1 MKASKFFKLKQ
12 KWSVVSST
20 TIEAATETLTTVN
33 EIIEEEI
40 IKPIENLVEEVKET
54 KVTNKKKKNETI
66 T

>member
-12 KWSVVSST
+12 KWSVASST

>member
-12 KWSVVSST
+12 KWSVASSKT
-20 TIEAATETLTTVN
+20 LEAATETLTTVN

>member
-12 KWSVVSST
+12 KWSVASSKT
-20 TIEAATETLTTVN
+20 LEAATETLTTVN
-33 EIIEEEI
+33 EIIEEEV

>member
-12 KWSVVSST
+12 KWSVASSKT
-20 TIEAATETLTTVN
+20 LEVATETLTTVN